1 MKSMQRGLAR
11 RGMRIKQQQQEPLF
25 LTEKIENFKKIFK
38 KSEFFR
44 KKCVYIGEGAKNPRK
59 RNT

>member
-1 MKSMQRGLAR
+1 
-11 RGMRIKQQQQEPLF
+11 MRIKQQQQEPLF

-44 KKCVYIGEGAKNPRK
+44 KKCVYIGEGAKTPRK